1 MAVAHP
7 LGWCLTDGEQ
17 VYVPIPKNAS
27 TTVRQALKAWDEASY
42 ANEPCPLPGF
52 VVVRDPISRWF
63 SGVAEYAR
71 RTDEDYNVLL
81 DRVEA
86 GGWPVFDEHTMRQ
99 TDFILSTFDVERV
112 RMDDVSDFLGERFGV
127 HAGVMYSWETKF
139 PKSWKPRRSLVP
151 MIRDF
156 YADDFRL

>member
-7 LGWCLTDGEQ
+7 LGGCLTNGKQ

-27 TTVRQALKAWDEASY
+27 TSVRQALKGWKSANY
-42 ANEPCPLPGF
+42 ANRRCDLPGF

-63 SGVAEYAR
+63 SGVAEYAKR
-71 RTDEDYNVLL
+71 AEQDYDGLL
-81 DRVEA
+81 DSVEA

-99 TDFILSTFDVERV
+99 SDFIPSTFDVERV
-112 RMDDVSDFLGERFGV
+112 RMDDVTTFLRERFGV
-127 HAGVMYSWETKF
+127 EAKTTFSWETKF
-139 PKSWKPRRSLVP
+139 PDHWKPRESLVP

>member
-7 LGWCLTDGEQ
+7 LGWCLTNGEQ
-17 VYVPIPKNAS
+17 VYLPIPKNAS
-27 TTVRQALKAWDEASY
+27 TSIKQGLKAWESANY
-42 ANEPCPLPGF
+42 ANKRCPLPGF

-71 RTDEDYNVLL
+71 RNEQDYDRLL
-81 DRVEA
+81 DFVEA

-99 TDFILSTFDVERV
+99 SDFILSTFDLERV
-112 RMDDVSDFLGERFGV
+112 RMENVSDFMAERFGV
-127 HAGVMYSWETKF
+127 QAKVTFSWETKF
-139 PKSWKPRRSLVP
+139 PDHWKPRRSLVP